1 MAWDRELA
9 ESFDVPVAPLNQP
22 QLIWESGFNAQ
33 LDLPTRV
40 GELLLLG
47 AGTAG
52 VNALDP
58 TTGEIVWQASAGFR
72 AIEDDVLDLRVV
84 HVGEDDVVAR
94 SSREIWVTDLDTGEE
109 LWRTPAQNPVVT
121 VLGDDRLVVSERV
134 GRGRAALLDRREGDA
149 VTEVQG
155 ALDARAAPAAG
166 LALIRT
172 VDAMQAVDA
181 DGVQQWNVPLRS
193 GSLMTVLD
201 EVVVIDQPDELD
213 GDQVVG
219 LDLDDGSQLWQSEV
233 SDLIELSGVSADL
246 VAVRFQNVDVI
257 VRGDDSAVAHELTGD
272 DRTIDGLLDD
282 HAGLSLDI
290 LVGGRVVARSVED
303 GAIKW
308 PTVIEG
314 ARAVMATDELAIVL
328 TQSEVIGID
337 IQAGVESWRVE
348 IGIDGQGL
356 APLEEGFVVT
366 GTRGDENGVIEAY
379 RLGSGGGGAASKV

>member
-1 MAWDRELA
+1 ML
-9 ESFDVPVAPLNQP
+9 
-22 QLIWESGFNAQ
+22 
-33 LDLPTRV
+33 
-40 GELLLLG
+40 
-47 AGTAG
+47 
-52 VNALDP
+52 
-58 TTGEIVWQASAGFR
+58 FR
-72 AIEDDVLDLRVV
+72 
-84 HVGEDDVVAR
+84 
-94 SSREIWVTDLDTGEE
+94 S
-109 LWRTPAQNPVVT
+109 
-121 VLGDDRLVVSERV
+121 
-134 GRGRAALLDRREGDA
+134 
-149 VTEVQG
+149 
-155 ALDARAAPAAG
+155 
-166 LALIRT
+166 
-172 VDAMQAVDA
+172 
-181 DGVQQWNVPLRS
+181 
-193 GSLMTVLD
+193 
-201 EVVVIDQPDELD
+201 
-213 GDQVVG
+213 
-219 LDLDDGSQLWQSEV
+219 
-233 SDLIELSGVSADL
+233 LIELSGVSADL

-272 DRTIDGLLDD
+272 DRTLDGLLDD

-366 GTRGDENGVIEAY
+366 GTRGDENGAIEAY